1 MISNQKITKKEKNKI
16 RLKLIIAAIFF
27 FVIKTIISDWNH
39 FKDGI
44 TGSF

>member
-1 MISNQKITKKEKNKI
+1 MTSNLKLTIKEKNI
-16 RLKLIIAAIFF
+16 LRLKIIIGVISF

-39 FKDGI
+39 FKAGL